1 MIWRS
6 PSSDGFRTFQHY
18 PRTGTGF
25 GDTVTMTPTGNVG
38 EYMPCGQLTRRY
50 FVSCLGGA
58 AVAWPLAARAEQTER
73 VRRVAVILP
82 YPENDP
88 QSQARTAIFRAAL
101 KERGWVEGRNVQLD
115 LRWDASN
122 LERIQ
127 KHAVDLL
134 REKPDVILANS
145 TPVVAALVKEHH
157 TVPIVFVSVSDP
169 VGSGFVANFPRPG
182 GNLTGFT
189 NLDPS
194 MGGKVGGVAQR
205 NCARYEASCINFT
218 PRYLSV

>member
-1 MIWRS
+1 M
-6 PSSDGFRTFQHY
+6 
-18 PRTGTGF
+18 
-25 GDTVTMTPTGNVG
+25 
-38 EYMPCGQLTRRY
+38 RRREIITL
-50 FVSCLGGA
+50 LGGA
-58 AVAWPLAARAEQTER
+58 PKWPLKARAQRAEG
-73 VRRVAVILP
+73 VRRVVVIIP
-82 YPENDP
+82 YPENDS

-189 NLDPS
+189 NLDRS